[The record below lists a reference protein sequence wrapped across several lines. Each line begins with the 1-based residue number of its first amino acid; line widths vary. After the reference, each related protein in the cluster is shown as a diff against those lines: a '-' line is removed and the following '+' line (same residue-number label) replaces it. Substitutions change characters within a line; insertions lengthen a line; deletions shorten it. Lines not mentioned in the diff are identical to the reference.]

1 MNTFRH
7 GIVFS
12 VLALA
17 CLGTPQSA
25 IAAKVRTERI
35 EIPQTDDPAPKTGVP
50 AIPPSAIENPPQLTD
65 PDKGDPETA
74 PPDTGPETTGKGSD
88 DQSSTPMVHYG
99 EDGLPDA
106 VLRTRTEILNAAKTG
121 IIENLRPVLESN
133 EMPPTLSFSG
143 IDDPIEYLK
152 TVSGDAEGR
161 EMLAILTEILEAGWV
176 HVEKGTA
183 QEMYIWPY
191 FAQYPLH
198 KLSPRQ
204 FVELFKIVTAGDYE
218 DMQTYGAYIFYR
230 VGIGPDGTWHYF
242 VAGD

>member
-1 MNTFRH
+1 MNTIRH
-7 GIVFS
+7 GIILS

-17 CLGTPQSA
+17 CLCAPQSA

-50 AIPPSAIENPPQLTD
+50 AIPPSAIEKPSPITD
-65 PDKGDPETA
+65 PVGDDAETA
-74 PPDTGPETTGKGSD
+74 PSETSPEATEDGPD
-88 DQSSTPMVHYG
+88 DQSATPVVHYG

-106 VLRTRTEILNAAKTG
+106 VLRTRTEILEAAKTG

-143 IDDPIEYLK
+143 IEDPIAYLK

-183 QEMYIWPY
+183 QEMYVWPY

-198 KLSPRQ
+198 KLSPQQ

-218 DMQTYGAYIFYR
+218 DMQAYGAYIFYR